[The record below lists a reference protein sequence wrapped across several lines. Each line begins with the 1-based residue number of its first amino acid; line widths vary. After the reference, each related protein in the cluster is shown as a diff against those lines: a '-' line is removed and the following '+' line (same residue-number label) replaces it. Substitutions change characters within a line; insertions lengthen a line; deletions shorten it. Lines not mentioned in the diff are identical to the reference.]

1 MELVAIVIVL
11 ALMEFVAF
19 GMLVG
24 RARGRYG
31 VKAPAIS
38 GHEVFDRYFRVHYNT
53 MEVLTVFVPS
63 IWLFGMYLDPRWAA
77 GLGAIYLVGRIVY
90 FRGYISDP
98 AGRGKGFG
106 MSMLPVLALLIGALI
121 GAGRALI

>member
-24 RARGRYG
+24 RARGTYG
-31 VKAPAIS
+31 VKAPAMS

-53 MEVLTVFVPS
+53 MEVLIIFVPA
-63 IWLFGMYLDPRWAA
+63 IWLFGLYLDPRWAA

-90 FRGYISDP
+90 FRDYVADP

-106 MSMLPVLALLIGALI
+106 MSMLPVLTLLIGALI

>member
-63 IWLFGMYLDPRWAA
+63 IWLFGLYLDPRWAA

-90 FRGYISDP
+90 FRGYIADP

>member
-1 MELVAIVIVL
+1 MELVALVIAL
-11 ALMEFVAF
+11 ALVEFVAF

-24 RARGRYG
+24 RARGLYG

-53 MEVLTVFVPS
+53 MELLIVFVPS
-63 IWLFGMYLDPRWAA
+63 IWLFGLYVNPQWAA

-90 FRGYISDP
+90 FRGYVADP
-98 AGRGKGFG
+98 AKREIGFG
-106 MSMLPVLALLIGALI
+106 MSMLPVLVLLIGALI
-121 GAGRALI
+121 GAGRTMI

>member
-11 ALMEFVAF
+11 ALMEFFVF
-19 GMLVG
+19 GLLVG
-24 RARGRYG
+24 RARGTYG
-31 VKAPAIS
+31 VKAPAMS

-53 MEVLTVFVPS
+53 MEVLIIFVPA
-63 IWLFGMYLDPRWAA
+63 IWLFGLYLDPRWAA

-90 FRGYISDP
+90 FRDYVADP

-106 MSMLPVLALLIGALI
+106 MSMLPVLTLLIGALI

>member
-1 MELVAIVIVL
+1 MELVAVVIAL

-24 RARGRYG
+24 RARGTYG
-31 VKAPAIS
+31 VKAPAMS

-53 MEVLTVFVPS
+53 MEVLVVFVPS
-63 IWLFGMYLDPRWAA
+63 IWLFGLYIDPRWGA
-77 GLGAIYLVGRIVY
+77 GIGAIYLVGRIVY
-90 FRGYISDP
+90 FRDYITDP

-106 MSMLPVLALLIGALI
+106 MSMLPVLALLVGALI

>member
-11 ALMEFVAF
+11 ALVEFFVF
-19 GMLVG
+19 GLLVG
-24 RARGRYG
+24 RARGTYG
-31 VKAPAIS
+31 VKAPAMS

-53 MEVLTVFVPS
+53 MEVLIIFVPA
-63 IWLFGMYLDPRWAA
+63 IWLFGLYLDPRWAA

-90 FRGYISDP
+90 FRDYVADP

-106 MSMLPVLALLIGALI
+106 MSMLPVLTLLIGALI

>member
-1 MELVAIVIVL
+1 MELVAVVIAL

-24 RARGRYG
+24 RARGTYG
-31 VKAPAIS
+31 VKAPAMS

-53 MEVLTVFVPS
+53 MELLVVFVPS
-63 IWLFGMYLDPRWAA
+63 IWLFGLYIDPRWGA
-77 GLGAIYLVGRIVY
+77 GIGAIYLVGRIVY
-90 FRGYISDP
+90 FRDYITDP

-106 MSMLPVLALLIGALI
+106 MSMLPVLALLVGALI
-121 GAGRALI
+121 GAGRTLI

>member
-1 MELVAIVIVL
+1 MELVAVVIAL

-24 RARGRYG
+24 RARGTYG
-31 VKAPAIS
+31 VKAPAMS

-53 MEVLTVFVPS
+53 MEVLVVFVPS
-63 IWLFGMYLDPRWAA
+63 IWLFGLYIDPRWGA

-90 FRGYISDP
+90 FRDYITDP

-106 MSMLPVLALLIGALI
+106 MSMLPVLALLVGALI

>member
-1 MELVAIVIVL
+1 MELVAVVIAL

-24 RARGRYG
+24 RARGTYG
-31 VKAPAIS
+31 VKAPAMS

-53 MEVLTVFVPS
+53 MELLVVFVPS
-63 IWLFGMYLDPRWAA
+63 IWLFGLYIDPRWGA
-77 GLGAIYLVGRIVY
+77 GIGAIYLVGRIVY
-90 FRGYISDP
+90 FRDYITDP

-106 MSMLPVLALLIGALI
+106 MSMLPVLALLVGALI